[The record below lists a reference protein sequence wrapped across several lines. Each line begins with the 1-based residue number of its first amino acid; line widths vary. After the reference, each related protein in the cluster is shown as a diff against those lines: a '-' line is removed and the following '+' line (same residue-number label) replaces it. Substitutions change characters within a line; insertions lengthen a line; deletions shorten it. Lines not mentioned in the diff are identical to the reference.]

1 VGTGNIA
8 TNGNAAN
15 GGANNNIFADPAA
28 VYAEFRP
35 FILGIDQRTGGSGIL
50 RGLARYNV
58 DLGITK
64 DTRFT
69 ERIGAQLF
77 VQAFNVLNH
86 MEWADN
92 SGDAGGYSLQNPA
105 NFGVLNGQYNAATLG
120 GAGASANY
128 TRIIQIG
135 LRVSF

>member
-1 VGTGNIA
+1 LS
-8 TNGNAAN
+8 N
-15 GGANNNIFADPAA
+15 GGANNNLFSNPAQI
-28 VYAEFRP
+28 YSEFSP
-35 FILGIDQRTGGSGIL
+35 FILGVDGRSGGAGIM
-50 RGLARYNV
+50 RGLSRYNL
-58 DLGITK
+58 DLGVTK

-69 ERIGAQLF
+69 ERVGAQLF
-77 VQAFNVLNH
+77 VQAFNVTNH
-86 MEWADN
+86 MEWQDN

-105 NFGVLNGQYNAATLG
+105 NFGVLNSQYNAATLG

>member
-1 VGTGNIA
+1 
-8 TNGNAAN
+8 
-15 GGANNNIFADPAA
+15 
-28 VYAEFRP
+28 
-35 FILGIDQRTGGSGIL
+35 L
-50 RGLARYNV
+50 

-77 VQAFNVLNH
+77 VQAFNLTNH
-86 MEWADN
+86 MEWQDN